1 MNSLF
6 PFFSHAG
13 TLKPLGTSLD
23 KPPSHSSTTEWPSSL
38 LALTTASGFI
48 GRHEYSHHE
57 QLMETKRNLSDF
69 MENLRGGD
77 VTPDEETEF
86 LKTTDE

>member
-1 MNSLF
+1 MAELA
-6 PFFSHAG
+6 AG
-13 TLKPLGTSLD
+13 LVGAAVTVGAG
-23 KPPSHSSTTEWPSSL
+23 
-38 LALTTASGFI
+38 ALTTASGFI

-57 QLMETKRNLSDF
+57 KLMETKRNMSDF
-69 MENLRGGD
+69 TENLRGGD

>member
-1 MNSLF
+1 MAELA
-6 PFFSHAG
+6 AG
-13 TLKPLGTSLD
+13 LVGAAATVGAG
-23 KPPSHSSTTEWPSSL
+23 
-38 LALTTASGFI
+38 ALTTASGFI
-48 GRHEYSHHE
+48 GRLEYSHHE
-57 QLMETKRNLSDF
+57 QLMETKRNMGDF